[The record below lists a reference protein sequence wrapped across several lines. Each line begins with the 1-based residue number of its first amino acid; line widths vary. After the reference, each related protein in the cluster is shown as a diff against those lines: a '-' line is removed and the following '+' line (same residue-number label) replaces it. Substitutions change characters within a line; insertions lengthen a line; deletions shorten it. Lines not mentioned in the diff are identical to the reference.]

1 MREILFRGKRIDN
14 GEWEEGF
21 YVRMHDSKG
30 RVAHKIHSGYT
41 DNIYGNFYS
50 DDLSPEGVE
59 VDPSTIGQ
67 FTGRCD
73 KNGKKIFEGDILHFW
88 SDYREAYTGECVVKY
103 GDFNC
108 NCCEGVYGWYLE
120 NGDIRYLSYEE
131 NPVYEVCGN
140 IHDNPELLEV
150 EG

>member
-1 MREILFRGKRIDN
+1 MREILFRGKCLSD

-30 RVAHKIHSGYT
+30 RVAHRIHSGYT

-67 FTGRCD
+67 YTGLCD
-73 KNGKKIFEGDILHFW
+73 KNGKKIFEGDICQVGHLLYKVEFAFSQWKFRILSNKVYCYPAFNSHC
-88 SDYREAYTGECVVKY
+88 GEHC
-103 GDFNC
+103 
-108 NCCEGVYGWYLE
+108 
-120 NGDIRYLSYEE
+120 III
-131 NPVYEVCGN
+131 GN
-140 IHDNPELLEV
+140 IHDNPELLEG